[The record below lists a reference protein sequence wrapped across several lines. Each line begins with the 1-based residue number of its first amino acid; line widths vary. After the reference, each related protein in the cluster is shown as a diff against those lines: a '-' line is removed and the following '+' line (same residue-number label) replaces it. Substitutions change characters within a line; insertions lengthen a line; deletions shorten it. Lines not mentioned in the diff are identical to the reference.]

1 MCTTGSR
8 PCALG
13 AGTLWPWRWS
23 DEIEES
29 IRRTPAKGGR
39 KKKGPAFLVDPMKD
53 SGSFGDGSPDRS
65 ATDGDP
71 AGLPPGL
78 PVPLEDGAGDPPAG
92 IWMPSVRLRSRRGRE
107 VDIAEVS
114 LRPRGRLCFPAAP
127 GRPGMPKE

>member
-13 AGTLWPWRWS
+13 AGTLWPWRWR

-53 SGSFGDGSPDRS
+53 SGSFGYGSPDRS
-65 ATDGDP
+65 ATDWDH

-78 PVPLEDGAGDPPAG
+78 PVPLDDGACDHIAV
-92 IWMPSVRLRSRRGRE
+92 IAMQSVRPRSTISPE
-107 VDIAEVS
+107 V
-114 LRPRGRLCFPAAP
+114 
-127 GRPGMPKE
+127 